1 MDSGNENR
9 RRPGGFLY
17 RVTAFLAVLLTAIM
31 AILLF
36 AVPLGSV
43 TGNMDSVPGISEGI
57 AEAADIAGPA
67 IPIRTPD
74 YGQENATGSTLAGG
88 QQAMVRW
95 DVDTGVPSF
104 ITGRI
109 TPPAA
114 ASQQDAALSFF
125 DANKDVFRMNSAAA
139 EFAFSRVEGDS
150 LGMTHMHMAQV
161 YQGIP
166 VYAAGMAVHFN
177 ADGTIAAVN
186 GRYVPEIKISIEPQV
201 TADKAVSQTQETY
214 GTEAAPSALEPS
226 QLVVWA
232 PGGQEAVLAWKIT
245 LAADDPPIRLISF
258 IDAQTGK
265 PVAAY
270 DALEDAKSRKTYTAN
285 NGTSLPGTLLMSE
298 GGSSS
303 DSTAQ
308 NAHNNIGLTYD
319 YYYNTFSRDSFNGGG
334 AQLTSTVHY
343 STSYNNAFWN
353 GSQMTYGDGDGS
365 VFSPLGNAL
374 DVVAHELTHGV
385 TQYSANLVYSY
396 QSGALNESYSD
407 VFGVMVDRDD
417 WLMGEDVYTPGTP
430 GDALRSMSNPTTY
443 GQPDHMNSY
452 VNTSSDNGGVHTNS
466 GIPNKAAYNVATSIG
481 KDKME
486 KIWYRTLTVY
496 LDTSSQ
502 FVDARDASIQ
512 AATDLYGGSSAEVTA
527 VNNGFAAVGIGSGG
541 QSVTTA
547 RVEIDHTYRGD
558 LVVTLGVGNPD
569 SPTWSTTVSN
579 RQGGSADNIYSTV
592 DIAGGAS
599 YLPPSMQN
607 RWFLKVYDAA
617 GQDTGQISKFT
628 ITDHGTTY
636 TATDVPIAVND
647 YTTGISYLPPSDST
661 PPTVSSTDPVALQTG
676 IYASSNVT
684 AVFSEAIDPATLT
697 SSSFTLKRHS
707 DGSAV
712 SGSVTYDS
720 GAHRAAFDP
729 AADLAYE
736 TTYDA
741 TLTTAITDEAG
752 NNLAQNQ
759 TWSFTTGQQP
769 LAYYFT
775 WYDMKSSG
783 VYDWVVMGNPSTRPD
798 AAGFDVSI
806 AGTKMNLAPITAN
819 PGETEPVMFPGTR
832 GGPIK
837 VSSLDAKSQVV
848 SKRTLFGDSFE
859 EITAFA
865 ESRLDSHYYFTWY
878 DQKSSDSLN
887 WVLIANPGTSTVQ
900 ADVFIGGNRMNPTPY
915 SIAPGANVTPSY
927 PGVRGGPV
935 EVVAYEPGSPS
946 VPRNVIASQRVLW
959 SGNFNEVFGIPE
971 KELTNDY
978 LFTWYDQKSHGA
990 MDWVLVAN
998 PDAGNDLVAE
1008 IWIAGNR
1015 MTNSATGN
1023 QYYEVPASGIIT
1035 PQFPGKIGGPVEVR
1049 GYNASTYNP
1058 DSPGAPNMSFYTTQR
1073 VLFGASF
1080 GETVGYGT
1088 NRLSSDYHFSWY
1100 DQRSAG
1106 SLNWVL
1112 VSNPTVTEVK
1122 AEVWI
1127 AGTMMEVLTIAPG
1140 ATKTP
1145 TYGGVLGGPVEVKG
1159 YDSATYSP
1167 GNPGAPNHNVFTS
1180 QRVLWNGHFN
1190 EVEGMVLP

>member
-1 MDSGNENR
+1 M
-9 RRPGGFLY
+9 
-17 RVTAFLAVLLTAIM
+17 AAVLV
-31 AILLF
+31 ILLF

-43 TGNMDSVPGISEGI
+43 AIDSNSIPGISEGV

-74 YGQENATGSTLAGG
+74 YGQEEATGSTLAGG
-88 QQAMVRW
+88 QQALIRW
-95 DVDTGVPSF
+95 DVDTGVPAF

-114 ASQQDAALSFF
+114 ASPQDAALSFF
-125 DANKDVFRMNSAAA
+125 EANKDVFRMNKPSA
-139 EFAFSRVEGDS
+139 EFILARSEGDS

-161 YQGIP
+161 YQGVP

-186 GRYVPEIKISIEPQV
+186 GRYVPEINISTDPQV
-201 TADKAVSQTQETY
+201 TAEKAVSLTQETY
-214 GTEAAPSALEPS
+214 GTDVASSSLEPP

-232 PGGQEAVLAWKIT
+232 PGGQEALLAWKVT
-245 LAADDPPIRLISF
+245 LAADDPPMRLISF
-258 IDAQTGK
+258 IDAHSGK

-285 NGTSLPGTLLMSE
+285 NGTSLPGTLLITE

-319 YYYNTFSRDSFNGGG
+319 YYFNNFSRDSFNGNG

-343 STSYNNAFWN
+343 STNYNNAFWN

-407 VFGVMVDRDD
+407 VFGAMIDRDD

-430 GDALRSMSNPTTY
+430 GDALRSLSSPTTY

-452 VNTSSDNGGVHTNS
+452 VNTDSDNGGVHTNS
-466 GIPNKAAYNVATSIG
+466 GIPNKAAYNVAVAIG

-496 LDTSSQ
+496 LNSGSQ
-502 FVDARDASIQ
+502 FADARDASIQ
-512 AATDLYGGSSAEVTA
+512 AATDLYGASSAEVTA
-527 VNNGFAAVGIGSGG
+527 VSNGFTAVGIGSSG
-541 QSVTTA
+541 QSTTTA

-607 RWFLKVYDAA
+607 RWYLKVYDAA
-617 GQDTGQISKFT
+617 GQDVGQISKFT
-628 ITDHGTTY
+628 ITADGTTY
-636 TATDVPIAVND
+636 TATGVPIPIND
-647 YTTGISYLPPSDST
+647 YTTSISYLPTDDT
-661 PPTVSSTDPVALQTG
+661 VPPAVVSTDPATSHTG
-676 IYASSNVT
+676 VYASANVM
-684 AVFSEAIDPATLT
+684 AVFSEALNPTTVT
-697 SSSFTLKRHS
+697 SSSFTVKKHL
-707 DGSAV
+707 DGSTVNGVA
-712 SGSVTYDS
+712 SYDS
-720 GAHRAAFDP
+720 NAKTAVFDP
-729 AADLAYE
+729 DGDLVYE

-741 TLTTAITDEAG
+741 TVTTAVTDVAG
-752 NNLAQNQ
+752 NHLVQDYA
-759 TWSFTTGQQP
+759 WSFTTGPRP
-769 LAYYFT
+769 LFYYFT
-775 WYDMKSSG
+775 WYDMKSPG
-783 VYDWVVMGNPSTRPD
+783 MYDWVVMGNPSSRPD
-798 AAGFDVSI
+798 AAAFDVSI
-806 AGTKMNLAPITAN
+806 AGTKMNLAPITTN
-819 PGETEPVMFPGTR
+819 PGETEPVMFPNVK

-837 VSSLDAKSQVV
+837 VSSLDAKSQVI
-848 SKRTLFGDSFE
+848 SKRTLVGESFE

-878 DQKSSDSLN
+878 DQKSYGSLD
-887 WVLIANPGTSTVQ
+887 WVLIANPGTSAVQ
-900 ADVFIGGNRMNPTPY
+900 ADVYIGGNKMNSSPY
-915 SIAPGANVTPSY
+915 SIQPGGNVTPSY
-927 PGVRGGPV
+927 PGVIGGPV

-959 SGNFNEVFGIPE
+959 NGNFNEVFGVPA

-978 LFTWYDQKSHGA
+978 LFTWYDMRSAGA
-990 MDWVLVAN
+990 MDWVLVSN
-998 PDAGNDLVAE
+998 PDAGRDMVAE

-1015 MTNSATGN
+1015 MTNSATGD
-1023 QYYEVPASGIIT
+1023 QYFEVPASGIIT
-1035 PQFPGKIGGPVEVR
+1035 PVFPGNIGGPVEVR
-1049 GYNASTYNP
+1049 GYDASTYNP
-1058 DSPGAPNMSFYTTQR
+1058 VSPGAPNMNFYTTQR
-1073 VLFGASF
+1073 VLFGTSF

-1088 NRLSSDYHFSWY
+1088 NRLSSDYNFSWY
-1100 DQRSAG
+1100 DQRSPG

-1112 VSNPTVTEVK
+1112 VSNPTVSEVK

-1127 AGTMMEVLTIAPG
+1127 AGTMKEVLTIAPG
-1140 ATKTP
+1140 ETKTP
-1145 TYGGVLGGPVEVKG
+1145 MYGGVIGGPVEVKG
-1159 YDSATYSP
+1159 YDSATYNP
-1167 GNPGAPNHNVFTS
+1167 GNPGLPNHNVFTS
-1180 QRVLWNGHFN
+1180 QRVMWNGHFN